1 MKATTESTTFTSM
14 TKALIAIDCHFGSLG
29 SVSIIN
35 DNFGCNIVTCFF
47 KDIELKIE
55 LSEVLN
61 RSGNIKHI
69 DARQITKNDAGSYRI
84 NEPLSMYDID
94 RAG

>member
-1 MKATTESTTFTSM
+1 MKSTTESTTFTSM
-14 TKALIAIDCHFGSLG
+14 TKALIAIACQFGSLG
-29 SVSIIN
+29 SVSIVN
-35 DNFGCNIVTCFF
+35 DNRGRNIVTCFF
-47 KDIELKIE
+47 QDLELKIE

-61 RSGNIKHI
+61 RAGNIKHI

-84 NEPLSMYDID
+84 NEPLSMYDMD

>member
-1 MKATTESTTFTSM
+1 MKSTTESTTFTSM
-14 TKALIAIDCHFGSLG
+14 TKALIAIDCQFGSLG

-35 DNFGCNIVTCFF
+35 DNCGCNIVTCFF
-47 KDIELKIE
+47 KDLELVIE

-61 RSGNIKHI
+61 RAGNVKHI

-84 NEPLSMYDID
+84 TEPLKMYDLD